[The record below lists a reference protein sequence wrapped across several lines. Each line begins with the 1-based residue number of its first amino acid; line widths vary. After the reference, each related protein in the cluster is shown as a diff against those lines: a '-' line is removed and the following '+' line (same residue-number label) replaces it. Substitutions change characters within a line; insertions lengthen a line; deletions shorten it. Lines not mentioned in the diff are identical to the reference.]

1 MNEPKKS
8 VCGLVTAIL
17 GTFLILG
24 LLVYVTR
31 RYTQPAPL
39 GQARINERKQFL
51 SEVQAASADGLN
63 NYAWIDQPKGW
74 IRLPITNAMDLTIRE
89 YRIPMAARTNL
100 AARADKA
107 FAPPPPAPK
116 VPEKAN
122 PFE

>member
-1 MNEPKKS
+1 MNEPNKNL
-8 VCGLVTAIL
+8 CGLVVAII

-39 GQARINERKQFL
+39 GQARILERKQFL
-51 SEVQAASADGLN
+51 NEVQAASAEGLN

-89 YRIPMAARTNL
+89 YRKPLAARTNL

-107 FAPPPPAPK
+107 FAPPPP
-116 VPEKAN
+116 
-122 PFE
+122 